1 MILRRALYY
10 ALMPMAVALPL
21 WLLISRGIVADDSG
35 WMFVIYLI
43 TSPILFVLLA
53 ILTALVL
60 ARKQVRVEKAVSW
73 IDVGFLL
80 TVWVSLVLFG
90 IFGITPIAAIS
101 ALAVVASFWAVIAEL
116 VDETRSRVKTYV
128 DDMAFTAQRPAQRRV
143 QAPGDA
149 GPIIVVVPKETGV
162 IDPKSQN

>member
-1 MILRRALYY
+1 MMLRRALYY

-43 TSPILFVLLA
+43 TSPILFALLA
-53 ILTALVL
+53 ILTGLIL
-60 ARKQVRVEKAVSW
+60 ARKQVRAQKAVSW

-80 TVWVSLVLFG
+80 AIWVSLILYGFFA
-90 IFGITPIAAIS
+90 ILPIAAAS
-101 ALAVVASFWAVIAEL
+101 ALAVVATFWAVIAEL
-116 VDETRSRVKTYV
+116 IEETRNRVKSYV
-128 DDMAFTAQRPAQRRV
+128 DDMAFTTQKRAV

-149 GPIIVVVPKETGV
+149 GPIIVVVPKESRA
-162 IDPKSQN
+162 IDEKSQN